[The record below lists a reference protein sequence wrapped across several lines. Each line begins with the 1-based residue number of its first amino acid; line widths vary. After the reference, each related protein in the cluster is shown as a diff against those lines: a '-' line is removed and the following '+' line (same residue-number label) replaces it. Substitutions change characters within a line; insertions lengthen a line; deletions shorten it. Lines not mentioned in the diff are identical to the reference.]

1 MKLSKNKK
9 KICIISSSRAE
20 LGILRNL
27 VIKLQRNKKLD
38 TNLVLIGPHNIYK
51 KKNFKINN
59 EVKDYNIKSFNYIK
73 ISEKTNSSY
82 DILIRSSDLI
92 KKVSKK
98 FKEKNYDYLII
109 LGDRYE
115 ALISSYCAVIC
126 GIPIIHISGGDETFG
141 SLDNV
146 FRHSISQFSN
156 LHFVT
161 NYKSKRKLIKMGLDH
176 KKIFDYGSLSVEN
189 IKNHSFKSKKI
200 LSKNLN
206 FNFKKKN
213 FIVTYH
219 PETISKNN
227 FKNLKILID
236 SVKEFNNFLFI
247 FTGSNKDEG
256 GEQINKKLIEY
267 SKKLQNIIFIQ
278 SLGQK
283 NYFNLL
289 NHIDGVIGN
298 SSSGIIEVPSF
309 KIGTINIGNRQDG
322 RLKSKSVIDVD
333 YSKEKITKAIKRII
347 DSNFNKTIKKLVNP
361 YEKKNSH
368 IKIMRKILEFVS

>member
-27 VIKLQRNKKLD
+27 VIKLQKNKKLETD
-38 TNLVLIGPHNIYK
+38 LVLIGLHNIYK

-59 EVKDYNIKSFNYIK
+59 EIKDYNIKSFNYIK
-73 ISEKTNSSY
+73 INEKTNSSF

-92 KKVSKK
+92 KKISKE
-98 FKEKNYDYLII
+98 FKKKNYDCLII

-115 ALISSYCAVIC
+115 ALVSSYCAVIC

-141 SLDNV
+141 SYDNV

-161 NYKSKRKLIKMGLDH
+161 NSKSKRKLIKMGLNS

-189 IKNHSFKSKKI
+189 IKNHRFKSKKI

-206 FNFKKKN
+206 ISFKEKN

-227 FKNLKILID
+227 FKKLKILID
-236 SVKEFNNFLFI
+236 SVKEFKNFLFI

-267 SKKLQNIIFIQ
+267 SKKLQNIIFMQ

-289 NHIDGVIGN
+289 NHVDGVIGN
-298 SSSGIIEVPSF
+298 SSSGITEVPSF
-309 KIGTINIGNRQDG
+309 KIGTINVGNRQDG

-347 DSNFNKTIKKLVNP
+347 SNNFYKTKKKLRNP

>member
-1 MKLSKNKK
+1 MKLLKNKK

-51 KKNFKINN
+51 KKNFKNNN

-92 KKVSKK
+92 KKISKK

-141 SLDNV
+141 SHDNV

-161 NYKSKRKLIKMGLDH
+161 NYKSKKKLIKMGLEP
-176 KKIFDYGSLSVEN
+176 KKIFNYGSLSVEN

-236 SVKEFNNFLFI
+236 SVKEFKNFLFI

-267 SKKLQNIIFIQ
+267 SKKLQNIIFMQ

-289 NHIDGVIGN
+289 NHVDGVIGN
-298 SSSGIIEVPSF
+298 SSSGLTEVPSF
-309 KIGTINIGNRQDG
+309 KIGTINIGNRQNG

-347 DSNFNKTIKKLVNP
+347 DSNFSKTIKKLRNP

-368 IKIMRKILEFVS
+368 IKIMRKIIEFVS

>member
-1 MKLSKNKK
+1 MKLLKNKK

-51 KKNFKINN
+51 KKNFKNNN

-92 KKVSKK
+92 KKISKK

-141 SLDNV
+141 SHDNV

-161 NYKSKRKLIKMGLDH
+161 NYKSKKKLIKMGLEP
-176 KKIFDYGSLSVEN
+176 KKIFNYGSLSVEN

-206 FNFKKKN
+206 FNFKKK
-213 FIVTYH
+213 
-219 PETISKNN
+219 
-227 FKNLKILID
+227 KILLLPIILKQ
-236 SVKEFNNFLFI
+236 SVK
-247 FTGSNKDEG
+247 
-256 GEQINKKLIEY
+256 
-267 SKKLQNIIFIQ
+267 II
-278 SLGQK
+278 L
-283 NYFNLL
+283 
-289 NHIDGVIGN
+289 
-298 SSSGIIEVPSF
+298 
-309 KIGTINIGNRQDG
+309 
-322 RLKSKSVIDVD
+322 
-333 YSKEKITKAIKRII
+333 RI
-347 DSNFNKTIKKLVNP
+347 
-361 YEKKNSH
+361 
-368 IKIMRKILEFVS
+368 